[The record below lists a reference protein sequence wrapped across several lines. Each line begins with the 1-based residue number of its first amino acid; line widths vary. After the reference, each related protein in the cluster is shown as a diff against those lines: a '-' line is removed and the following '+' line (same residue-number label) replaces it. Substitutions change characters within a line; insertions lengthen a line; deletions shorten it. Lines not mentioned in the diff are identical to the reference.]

1 MNDISLYVA
10 LAILIPALVGC
21 ICFLLPKRNFVRD
34 GVTILGAISHIF
46 VMSQLYSA
54 VISGA
59 VPKLHVLKIFPG
71 ANISFA
77 VEPLGLLFGG
87 LVSILWLI
95 SSVYAIGYMRASNED
110 RLHIFFGF
118 FAIAISATVALAFSD
133 NLIALFVFYEVLTF
147 STYPLVS
154 HRRDSDA
161 RDGARKYITIL
172 LSTSVLFFLPAIVW
186 TYGLSG
192 TVEFK
197 VGGIIPSDT
206 SVSTLLIL
214 AFLFLYGV
222 GKAAVMPV
230 HRWLPSAMVA
240 PAPVSALLHAVAVVK
255 AGVFTILKIIIFVF
269 GVDSFKSFGGSTY
282 FVYISGITVIVASV
296 IALGHDNLKSR
307 LAYSTISQLSYVV
320 LAASLATPLAIIG
333 ACMHIIAHAF
343 LKITLFFAAG
353 SIYLSAHKIKIS
365 DLDGIGKRMPFTM
378 LAFAIGALGM
388 IGIPPTAGFLGKWF
402 ILSSVMSSQDYF
414 VIFVIFVSTLL
425 NTSYFVPVIYN
436 SFAKSEQKIP
446 TDDHG
451 ESPFMVVLPLSITAL
466 ASLLIF
472 LFPALPLSLIKLVIG

>member
-1 MNDISLYVA
+1 M
-10 LAILIPALVGC
+10 
-21 ICFLLPKRNFVRD
+21 
-34 GVTILGAISHIF
+34 
-46 VMSQLYSA
+46 
-54 VISGA
+54 
-59 VPKLHVLKIFPG
+59 
-71 ANISFA
+71 
-77 VEPLGLLFGG
+77 
-87 LVSILWLI
+87 
-95 SSVYAIGYMRASNED
+95 
-110 RLHIFFGF
+110 
-118 FAIAISATVALAFSD
+118 
-133 NLIALFVFYEVLTF
+133 
-147 STYPLVS
+147 
-154 HRRDSDA
+154 
-161 RDGARKYITIL
+161 
-172 LSTSVLFFLPAIVW
+172 
-186 TYGLSG
+186 
-192 TVEFK
+192 
-197 VGGIIPSDT
+197 
-206 SVSTLLIL
+206 
-214 AFLFLYGV
+214 
-222 GKAAVMPV
+222 
-230 HRWLPSAMVA
+230 
-240 PAPVSALLHAVAVVK
+240 
-255 AGVFTILKIIIFVF
+255 F

>member
-1 MNDISLYVA
+1 MNDQSLYLG
-10 LAILIPALVGC
+10 LAIFIPALVG
-21 ICFLLPKRNFVRD
+21 ILCFVSGKRGLFRD
-34 GVTILGAISHIF
+34 WVTILGAISHIF
-46 VMSQLYSA
+46 VMSQLYTA
-54 VISGA
+54 VISGV
-59 VPKLHVLKIFPG
+59 VPKLHLLKIFPG
-71 ANISFA
+71 ADISFA

-95 SSVYAIGYMRASNED
+95 SSVYAIGYMRASRED

-118 FAIAISATVALAFSD
+118 FAFAISATVALAFSD

-147 STYPLVS
+147 ATYPLVS
-154 HRRDSDA
+154 HRRDNDA
-161 RDGARKYITIL
+161 RDGARKYIMIL

-192 TVEFK
+192 TVQFNN
-197 VGGIIPSDT
+197 GGIIPPDT
-206 SVSTLLIL
+206 SSSTLLVL

-269 GVDSFKSFGGSTY
+269 GVDSFKNFGGSTY
-282 FVYISGITVIVASV
+282 FVYIAGTTVIIASV

-333 ACMHIIAHAF
+333 ACLHIVAHAF

-353 SIYLSAHKIKIS
+353 SIYLSSHKIKIS
-365 DLDGIGKRMPFTM
+365 DLNGIGRRMPFTM
-378 LAFAIGALGM
+378 GAFTIGALGM
-388 IGIPPTAGFLGKWF
+388 IGIPPTAGFLGKWY
-402 ILSSVMSSQDYF
+402 ILSEVMRSQDYF
-414 VIFVIFVSTLL
+414 VISVILVSTVL

-436 SFAKSEQKIP
+436 AFFKTEKESPA
-446 TDDHG
+446 DNHG
-451 ESPFMVVLPLSITAL
+451 ESPMLVVLPLCITAA
-466 ASLLIF
+466 ASILIF
-472 LFPALPLSLIKLVIG
+472 LFPEVPLALVRLLIG